1 MVETNNAEFY
11 EPYKDFY
18 KNFQDSPLVRSATIT
33 LLATAD
39 EQQLRL
45 GAMDSIIS
53 QYLIVDLLISLLAG
67 NDRKKRK
74 KESFQYLNRLLP
86 PILAV

>member
-53 QYLIVDLLISLLAG
+53 QYLIVVLLISLLAG

-74 KESFQYLNRLLP
+74 KESFQNIRFSLLT
-86 PILAV
+86 LL